1 MIRIW
6 LSMSDIYVDADGCP
20 VIEETLQAGEDFGF
34 PVTLVCDTS
43 HTFHYENAVV
53 LMADKG
59 RDSTDFLLLSHVKK
73 GDIVVTQDYGLAA
86 LVLSKKGYPISC
98 SGIPYTTEN
107 INRLLTMR
115 HVGSVERKHG
125 NYGRHAKKRTQ
136 QDNDAFLD
144 GLYALCERV
153 QSR

>member
-1 MIRIW
+1 
-6 LSMSDIYVDADGCP
+6 MSDIYVDADGCP

-34 PVTLVCDTS
+34 SVTLVCDTS
-43 HTFHYENAVV
+43 HTFHYENVVV
-53 LMADKG
+53 LMADQG

-86 LVLSKKGYPISC
+86 LVLSKEGYPISC

-115 HVGSVERKHG
+115 HFGSVERKHG

-136 QDNDAFLD
+136 QDDDAFLD
-144 GLYALCERV
+144 GLYALCKRV

>member
-6 LSMSDIYVDADGCP
+6 SSMPDIYIDADGCP

-43 HTFHYENAVV
+43 HVFHYEKVVV

-86 LVLSKKGYPISC
+86 LVLSKEGHPISC
-98 SGIPYTTEN
+98 SGIPYTQDN

-115 HVGSVERKHG
+115 HTGSIERKHG
-125 NYGRHAKKRTQ
+125 NYGSHKKKRTQ
-136 QDNDAFLD
+136 QEDDQFLE
-144 GLYALCERV
+144 GLYTLCEMLLKI
-153 QSR
+153 

>member
-1 MIRIW
+1 
-6 LSMSDIYVDADGCP
+6 MSDIYVDADGCP

-43 HTFHYENAVV
+43 HTFDYENVVV
-53 LMADKG
+53 LMADQG
-59 RDSTDFLLLSHVKK
+59 RDSTDLLLLSHVKK

-86 LVLSKKGYPISC
+86 LVLSKEGYPISC

-136 QDNDAFLD
+136 QDDDAFLD
-144 GLYALCERV
+144 GLYALCERA

>member
-1 MIRIW
+1 
-6 LSMSDIYVDADGCP
+6 MSDIYVDADGCP
-20 VIEETLQAGEDFGF
+20 VIEETLQAGKDFGF
-34 PVTLVCDTS
+34 SVTLVCDTS
-43 HTFHYENAVV
+43 HTFHYENVVV
-53 LMADKG
+53 LMADQG

-86 LVLSKKGYPISC
+86 LVLSKEGYPISC
-98 SGIPYTTEN
+98 SGIPFTTEN

-136 QDNDAFLD
+136 QDDDAFLD

>member
-1 MIRIW
+1 
-6 LSMSDIYVDADGCP
+6 MSDIYVDADGCP

-43 HTFHYENAVV
+43 HTFHYENVVV
-53 LMADKG
+53 LMADQG
-59 RDSTDFLLLSHVKK
+59 RDSTDFLLLSRVKK

-86 LVLSKKGYPISC
+86 LVLSKEGYPISC

-115 HVGSVERKHG
+115 HVGSIERKHG

-136 QDNDAFLD
+136 QDDDAFLD
-144 GLYALCERV
+144 GLYALCERA

>member
-1 MIRIW
+1 
-6 LSMSDIYVDADGCP
+6 MSDIYVDADGCP

-43 HTFHYENAVV
+43 HTFHYENVVV
-53 LMADKG
+53 LMADQG
-59 RDSTDFLLLSHVKK
+59 RDSTDLLLLSHVKK

-86 LVLSKKGYPISC
+86 LVLSKEGYPISC

-136 QDNDAFLD
+136 QDDDAFLD
-144 GLYALCERV
+144 GLYALCERA